1 MATLGEKEEQFA
13 DLRGKREKVMSDKIK
28 IQAMIRCVN
37 LYARAFSAVVWV
49 GDNAASPCDLL
60 HQPTFAFE
68 QGM

>member
-37 LYARAFSAVVWV
+37 LRLSICQYSASSAVIW
-49 GDNAASPCDLL
+49 LL
-60 HQPTFAFE
+60 DISVIANSTTYPFE
-68 QGM
+68 